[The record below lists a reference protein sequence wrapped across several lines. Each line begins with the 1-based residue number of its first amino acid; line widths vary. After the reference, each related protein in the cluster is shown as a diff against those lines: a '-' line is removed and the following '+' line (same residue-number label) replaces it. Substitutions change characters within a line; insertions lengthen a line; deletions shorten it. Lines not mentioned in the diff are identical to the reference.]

1 MKKLSLL
8 FLLITTIG
16 YSQSY
21 NGLAGYLTVDNN
33 TWTLKFQ
40 NNEFYYI
47 NDEVNLSFDNKQD
60 VEQFYQDLLVA
71 IDTKDNT
78 IEGNGY
84 TLVSSKKQVVV
95 MKESYRDKYMVFVKK
110 YSKPGLAAIQESI
123 SYMN

>member
-1 MKKLSLL
+1 MKTIIYL
-8 FLLITTIG
+8 FLLISTIG

-21 NGLAGYLTVDNN
+21 SGLAGYLNVNDNV
-33 TWTLKFQ
+33 WTLTFQ
-40 NNEFYYI
+40 NNEFHYI
-47 NDEVNLSFDNKQD
+47 NDEVKLSFDNKSD

-84 TLVSSKKQVVV
+84 TIVSSKKQVVV

-110 YSKPGLAAIQESI
+110 YSKPGIVAIQESI